1 MARQIEPKLP
11 IFITILLRAR
21 IYYIGIMRSLRVGS
35 LRMQFMSKSSVLNY
49 LEDQPTDFSDLTV
62 GKFLNRISLSKLIV
76 ADLEID
82 LSKSVGYQLK
92 YMGR

>member
-1 MARQIEPKLP
+1 MAHAGHRRRKKIDFCYAAMAHQFEPKLP

-49 LEDQPTDFSDLTV
+49 LEDQPTDFPDLTV
-62 GKFLNRISLSKLIV
+62 GKFLKRISIV
-76 ADLEID
+76 EAD
-82 LSKSVGYQLK
+82 SC
-92 YMGR
+92 